1 MSTPRRPEDDRR
13 IAWGTD
19 RDPGVYA
26 RRRARA
32 AQRRA
37 SVDRRS
43 YDPAPPDDDDWV
55 VEDRSQL
62 VRVPRGPESLA
73 DLLDDVVRNR
83 RWGERL
89 RGASVFDRWDEVVG
103 AELAQ
108 HCRPVRLTGG
118 VLTVAASSPQ
128 WATQLRYL
136 TGQLA
141 LNVNSAMG
149 EPMVTSVNIVV
160 GPRDAPGPS

>member
-13 IAWGTD
+13 VTWGTD

-32 AQRRA
+32 ARRRA
-37 SVDRRS
+37 GQDRTDF
-43 YDPAPPDDDDWV
+43 DPAPPGDDDWV
-55 VEDRSQL
+55 VQDRSQL
-62 VRVPRGPESLA
+62 VRVPRGPELLA
-73 DLLDDVVRNR
+73 DLLEGVIQDR
-83 RWGERL
+83 RWGEKL
-89 RGASVFDRWDEVVG
+89 RGATVFERWEEVVG

-108 HCRPVRLTGG
+108 HCQPVRISGG

-136 TGQLA
+136 TGQLQ
-141 LNVNSAMG
+141 LNVNTAMG
-149 EPMVTSVNIVV
+149 EPVVESVHVVV
-160 GPRDAPGPS
+160 GRPDPRQR